1 MTGRSAGRSIVSSG
15 TPETLAGMEAP
26 TGTRIS
32 VGGGYDFEP
41 AWLGG
46 KRQLVGKVLKWIPGQ
61 NEERA
66 CVVELAEA
74 LTATGLVRGRRQERT
89 GRYLVLQLRY
99 AGQVWGNEGT
109 VHVELCPEEPV
120 DARWPDREI
129 GAWVESHATYR
140 LLS

>member
-1 MTGRSAGRSIVSSG
+1 
-15 TPETLAGMEAP
+15 MEAAA
-26 TGTRIS
+26 GTRIS

-46 KRQLVGKVLKWIPGQ
+46 KRQFVGKVLKWIPGP

-66 CVVELAEA
+66 CVVELEEA

-89 GRYLVLQLRY
+89 GRYLVLKLRY

-120 DARWPDREI
+120 DAPWPDREI